1 MKVSWQVT
9 GIRQDA
15 FAQAHRI
22 PVEQD
27 KAGED
32 RGTYLYPAEHGQPET
47 KREQYQLAHQ
57 KLRDVKAR
65 QAPGDAVP

>member
-15 FAQAHRI
+15 YAQAHRI

-27 KAGED
+27 KAEQD
-32 RGTYLYPAEHGQPET
+32 RGKYLYPTEHGQPET
-47 KREQYQLAHQ
+47 KLEQYELVHH
-57 KLRDVKAR
+57 KLLDVKAR